1 MANLIKLSNDL
12 EYVPKEQLIQM
23 SQNPDST
30 YPSYLVL
37 AEIQRRTQNEKAY
50 AAQQPQPETTV
61 AEEVVQEYASS
72 PQGLGAMTQPSG
84 GNLSTPGAESN
95 MAPPSPM
102 QMMASG
108 GLTGYDEGGKTKFPL
123 LEAKS
128 KVTKEQNKQILNKIA
143 DARLEKFGVAG
154 KMSNLGD
161 RAFSIMG
168 GSGNNIRLNPT
179 EEKLYIQLANEMIEK
194 KASGGRTGYQV
205 GGSLGIGGDSLS
217 NTFINP
223 MENEELPEQID
234 PNILDNIKQRYTD
247 PDGTF
252 AYQRALKDGFN
263 AATLAMIVAPE
274 PTSSF
279 VGTGL
284 RGVAGAGK
292 GLFNFI
298 KSPKQTI
305 DKGLSAIG
313 RMKSRMTEGKRFNN
327 PISNPQSTSN
337 LPVVANKFKDM
348 GADVVKKA
356 TPRVIGSAIIGAQ
369 LLPNNI
375 EEEINNE
382 DITKTAEQLEI
393 DRLNALLAETRN
405 KDVETVD
412 TSSDRRNADMLVGL
426 GGAIMKSNTIGEL
439 GSNIS
444 DSYTNVRN
452 KQDANK
458 LAGLQGRMAELQIEK
473 AETELANMPEQRLI
487 QQYGFIQDAIDAHK
501 DGTSILDEA
510 TLAKYIKQKSLL
522 LEQIMAYG
530 NVNLSGSQTSAMA
543 EAKIT

>member
-12 EYVPKEQLIQM
+12 EYVPKDQLIQM
-23 SQNPDST
+23 SQNPDNN

-72 PQGLGAMTQPSG
+72 PSGLGAMAQTPSA
-84 GNLSTPGAESN
+84 NPSTLGAEGN

-108 GLTGYDEGGKTKFPL
+108 GLTGYDGGGKTKFPL

-128 KVTKEQNKQILNKIA
+128 KVTTEQNKQILNKIA

-179 EEKLYIQLANEMIEK
+179 EEKLYIQLANEMIDK
-194 KASGGRTGYQV
+194 KASGGRTGYLQ
-205 GGSLGIGGDSLS
+205 GGGTGGPDLS
-217 NTFINP
+217 ATFINP
-223 MENEELPEQID
+223 MENQLPDEELQKTKS
-234 PNILDNIKQRYTD
+234 ILDRLPRNAD
-247 PDGTF
+247 GSPDKSAIAKAIGTG
-252 AYQRALKDGFN
+252 LIT
-263 AATLAMIVAPE
+263 AASVAAVLIPE
-274 PTSSF
+274 PT
-279 VGTGL
+279 T
-284 RGVAGAGK
+284 
-292 GLFNFI
+292 
-298 KSPKQTI
+298 
-305 DKGLSAIG
+305 SAIG
-313 RMKSRMTEGKRFNN
+313 AARLGTMGYGSNLLQLPGKIKSGLQGFMGKKALSKDPIKRFGPENAKGLK
-327 PISNPQSTSN
+327 PLQTTKQVGAKEISNLKIPTR
-337 LPVVANKFKDM
+337 LAGIGGLAVAGNMIND
-348 GADVVKKA
+348 DV
-356 TPRVIGSAIIGAQ
+356 
-369 LLPNNI
+369 

-393 DRLNALLAETRN
+393 DRLNALLAERKN
-405 KDVETVD
+405 KDFETVD
-412 TSSDRRNADMLVGL
+412 TSNDRGNADMLVGL

-439 GSNIS
+439 GGNIS

-452 KQDANK
+452 RQNANK
-458 LAGLQGRMAELQIEK
+458 LAGLQGRMMEAQITK

-501 DGTSILDEA
+501 DGTSVLDEV
-510 TLAKYIKQKSLL
+510 TLAKYINQKSLL

-530 NVNLSGSQTSAMA
+530 NVNLSGSQTTAMA

>member
-108 GLTGYDEGGKTKFPL
+108 G
-123 LEAKS
+123 
-128 KVTKEQNKQILNKIA
+128 
-143 DARLEKFGVAG
+143 
-154 KMSNLGD
+154 
-161 RAFSIMG
+161 
-168 GSGNNIRLNPT
+168 
-179 EEKLYIQLANEMIEK
+179 
-194 KASGGRTGYQV
+194 RTGYQV
-205 GGSLGIGGDSLS
+205 GGSLGIVGDSLS
-217 NTFINP
+217 DTFINP
-223 MENEELPEQID
+223 MTPKNISNEEKEEVDKNFGQLA
-234 PNILDNIKQRYTD
+234 KQYGAQGLKAIGALNE
-247 PDGTF
+247 DGSIN
-252 AYQRALKDGFN
+252 YVNSAL
-263 AATLAMIVAPE
+263 ALASINPAFRL
-274 PTSSF
+274 TKGA
-279 VGTGL
+279 VGL
-284 RGVAGAGK
+284 AGAGLQKYAPGLLQGAKNLVTKPNPALASGLKVGQRKVIDPTAKTSKMIDIKSGKVIPERVTNLK
-292 GLFNFI
+292 GLARGAG
-298 KSPKQTI
+298 S
-305 DKGLSAIG
+305 LA
-313 RMKSRMTEGKRFNN
+313 
-327 PISNPQSTSN
+327 
-337 LPVVANKFKDM
+337 LPSL
-348 GADVVKKA
+348 
-356 TPRVIGSAIIGAQ
+356 VIGNLLESGAERKLLKAEEAKLAAEQDAIRKKELQEELQ
-369 LLPNNI
+369 LA
-375 EEEINNE
+375 EEER
-382 DITKTAEQLEI
+382 KAEEEAK
-393 DRLNALLAETRN
+393 RLKKEQEN
-405 KDVETVD
+405 KN
-412 TSSDRRNADMLVGL
+412 RKRADMLVGL
-426 GGAIMKSNTIGEL
+426 GGAIGSAKNLGEL
-439 GSNIS
+439 SSGVS
-444 DSYTNVRN
+444 DAYFNVQN

-487 QQYGFIQDAIDAHK
+487 QQYGFIQDAIDDHNS
-501 DGTSILDEA
+501 GESVLDEV
-510 TLAKYIKQKSLL
+510 TLAKYINQKSLL